1 MMVMQSGRRGS
12 GGGVTRR
19 PVVGVAVVVFLVSVG
34 SWPQVVWAQ
43 QRPLLTED
51 PESIGAGLIL
61 IESGVDFL
69 HGQRFPVTGLKGD
82 LWQAP
87 TLGLSFGLS
96 SIAELQLDAN
106 LMHLT
111 VTDRFPT
118 PIMPFLN
125 FDGDKTYS
133 PGDIT
138 VGTKVRLL
146 PEGTRRPGMGLRFV
160 TRLPNASRASG
171 LGTETMDFFFTVLTG
186 KTIQS
191 VRLVGNFGLGVLG
204 DTKRADLQNDVVTYG
219 LSVARAVTAGAEVV
233 GEIHGRVN
241 TRHSDPAP
249 GTENLGQLRFG
260 ARYTKGTVRVDGAV
274 ITGLTSRDV
283 QVGFTAGMTWVFRG
297 FEVPP

>member
-1 MMVMQSGRRGS
+1 MAWRLGAA
-12 GGGVTRR
+12 
-19 PVVGVAVVVFLVSVG
+19 VALMSVFLRPG
-34 SWPQVVWAQ
+34 AGWAQ
-43 QRPLLTED
+43 QRPLVTED

-69 HGQRFPVTGLKGD
+69 HGQSFPVTGLKGD

-96 SIAELQLDAN
+96 SIAELQLDAS

-111 VTDRFPT
+111 VTDRFST
-118 PIMPFLN
+118 PVPPFLN

-138 VGTKVRLL
+138 VGTKVRFLS
-146 PEGTRRPGMGLRFV
+146 EGQRRPGMGLRFV

-171 LGTETMDFFFTVLTG
+171 LGTETMDFFFTVLAG

-191 VRLVGNFGLGVLG
+191 VRLVGNFGLGVLS
-204 DTKRADLQNDVVTYG
+204 DTERADLQNDLVTYG
-219 LSVARAVTAGAEVV
+219 LSVARAFAEGAEIV

-241 TRHSDPAP
+241 TRSSDPAP
-249 GTENLGQLRFG
+249 GTENLGELRFG

-274 ITGLTSRDV
+274 IAGLTSRDA
-283 QVGFTAGMTWVFRG
+283 QVGFTAGITWVFRG

>member
-1 MMVMQSGRRGS
+1 MQSGRRGS

-146 PEGTRRPGMGLRFV
+146 PEGTRRPGMGAPVRHPSAQCQPRERSRDRDDGLLLHGPHRQDDSV
-160 TRLPNASRASG
+160 RASRW
-171 LGTETMDFFFTVLTG
+171 
-186 KTIQS
+186 
-191 VRLVGNFGLGVLG
+191 
-204 DTKRADLQNDVVTYG
+204 
-219 LSVARAVTAGAEVV
+219 
-233 GEIHGRVN
+233 
-241 TRHSDPAP
+241 
-249 GTENLGQLRFG
+249 QLRVGG
-260 ARYTKGTVRVDGAV
+260 ARRHQACR
-274 ITGLTSRDV
+274 SPERRRDLWAL
-283 QVGFTAGMTWVFRG
+283 GCARG
-297 FEVPP
+297 HRRRGGCR